1 MEMHYKYAL
10 AVLLISLLTAVA
22 VATIMK
28 AIYLPT
34 TFTIEKSYNINLFGI
49 DGSTPL
55 TSLNLSQLQ
64 KGVSKLFPG
73 GVSSISDLPGYY
85 YFNNTNEGAFYVGF
99 NVTDAPQNMIFRVYI
114 CKGNATE
121 LSDTNLW
128 SQLTV
133 NTTAPATVIY
143 DKIIESPITNLDPKT
158 QYARW
163 FLYVYTS
170 PDTAWGDYTAQLVF
184 TAHDSPS
191 G

>member
-1 MEMHYKYAL
+1 MHYKYAL
-10 AVLLISLLTAVA
+10 AALLISLVIAVA
-22 VATIMK
+22 VASIMK
-28 AIYLPT
+28 TIYLPT
-34 TFTIEKSYNINLFGI
+34 TFTIQKSYNINLFDV

-55 TSLNLSQLQ
+55 TSLNLGQLQ
-64 KGVSKLFPG
+64 KDSNKFFPG
-73 GVSSISDLPGYY
+73 GVGSISDLPGYY
-85 YFNNTNEGAFYVGF
+85 YLNNTSEGAFYLGF
-99 NVTDAPQNMIFRVYI
+99 NVSGAPENMTFRVYI

-133 NTTAPATVIY
+133 DTIAPATVIY
-143 DKIIESPITNLDPKT
+143 NKVIESPITNTDPNT

-163 FLYVYTS
+163 FLCVFASLYTTG
-170 PDTAWGDYTAQLVF
+170 DDYTVDLVF